1 MAKGG
6 SKVYAAWLLTANHQ
20 GAVLASD
27 SLVMLEQCQKEATEE
42 KQK

>member
-1 MAKGG
+1 MGTNG
-6 SKVYAAWLLTANHQ
+6 QGQQQSLDHQ